1 MQSKTFLD
9 VDYTSELEKNQIGE
23 KEEEK
28 EGTWKEKVL
37 YFIYHIMRLLKI

>member
-1 MQSKTFLD
+1 MVSKTFLD

-28 EGTWKEKVL
+28 EGT
-37 YFIYHIMRLLKI
+37 